1 MDNTPSTDQSS
12 DKLHILD
19 YWRIIRVRFVTI
31 LLVFLL
37 TAVTTTV
44 VTLFLPKTYMSLS
57 RISIEKDTSDI
68 APLLGMQSGPT
79 AFDPY
84 FIQTEF
90 EKIQSQKV
98 LDKVVAKC
106 NLTED
111 WKRLNGGNLLSTIEA
126 RKILKKAI
134 DIRQFRNTSII
145 ELRAYDRIPRKAQE
159 IAQALAMVYQ
169 NHRKDAQTARVKEG
183 IKALEG
189 RKEETDKQIL
199 VMQANV
205 DKLRTDLNI
214 SDAAGEDSYSII
226 EPEIVRRYESELI
239 DVKGIHTTMSTL
251 LDGLKA
257 LSAEELRASI
267 LTAHPDPQL
276 DVLIRELHTGQQTLA
291 NLSIDLSLIHI

>member
-1 MDNTPSTDQSS
+1 MDKIPSKDQSS

-19 YWRIIRVRFVTI
+19 YWRIIRVRLVTI

-44 VTLFLPKTYMSLS
+44 VTFFMPKTYMSLS

-68 APLLGMQSGPT
+68 APLLGMQSGPS

-106 NLTED
+106 NLTEE
-111 WKRLNGGNLLSTIEA
+111 WKRLNGGESLDAIAA

-145 ELRAYDRIPRKAQE
+145 ELRAYDRKPGKAQD
-159 IAQALAMVYQ
+159 IAQALAEEYQ
-169 NHRKDAQTARVKEG
+169 THRTDAQKDTSGIGNQGAPQARWINITK
-183 IKALEG
+183 
-189 RKEETDKQIL
+189 
-199 VMQANV
+199 
-205 DKLRTDLNI
+205 KL
-214 SDAAGEDSYSII
+214 
-226 EPEIVRRYESELI
+226 P
-239 DVKGIHTTMSTL
+239 
-251 LDGLKA
+251 
-257 LSAEELRASI
+257 
-267 LTAHPDPQL
+267 
-276 DVLIRELHTGQQTLA
+276 
-291 NLSIDLSLIHI
+291 